1 MVRLEESKG
10 TPLAT
15 GSAQLVDGAVDFVVA
30 AGSEAL
36 ATPPVG
42 LAGSWPKAVFRPMI
56 SSCAS
61 PTVAILLWAVK
72 GEMVVRI
79 APKANLPSLV
89 LLRLL
94 LFGFF
99 SFLLRLR
106 LFLLLR
112 HPLLLGRGRCVTFRL

>member
-10 TPLAT
+10 APLT
-15 GSAQLVDGAVDFVVA
+15 TSPTHLVDGAVDFVMA
-30 AGSEAL
+30 AGFEAL

-42 LAGSWPKAVFRPMI
+42 LAGSWPKAVFGPMI
-56 SSCAS
+56 SGCAS

-79 APKANLPSLV
+79 APKANLPSFI

-94 LFGFF
+94 LLGLFG
-99 SFLLRLR
+99 SRLL
-106 LFLLLR
+106 LLLR
-112 HPLLLGRGRCVTFRL
+112 HPLLLGRERSVTLGLVL